1 MDVGSSVPYFP
12 SFPLSQIFL
21 SVLWSVFRY
30 LLENGAWKVW
40 FCGVFFFFLFSF
52 CNHEAPKMS
61 VFYPNILHD
70 VLSGWTSLIGDSFP
84 SGV

>member
-12 SFPLSQIFL
+12 SFPLSPIFL

-30 LLENGAWKVW
+30 LLENGAWEVW
-40 FCGVFFFFLFSF
+40 FCVFFSF

-61 VFYPNILHD
+61 VFYPSILHD
-70 VLSGWTSLIGDSFP
+70 VLSGWTSLTGDSFP